1 MDRKELR
8 KKLMRKT
15 QDDIK
20 EKLAG
25 KEIHIIKAVKV
36 LADLESIVNLMKEGI
51 DDWKKRSPEKEAQKQ
66 LENYKTQYASIE
78 KEKEELAEF
87 IDKNMKEELPNFSE
101 IAGTLLGAKLL
112 AEAGSKRKLAFM
124 PSSTMQVLGA
134 EKALFNHLK
143 KKTSC
148 PKHGVIFNHPLIQ
161 KIPKNKRGKAA
172 RILAGKLS
180 LAAKIDYF
188 GKEKTD
194 LKKEDETNFAEE
206 TKNRIGKL

>member
-1 MDRKELR
+1 
-8 KKLMRKT
+8 
-15 QDDIK
+15 
-20 EKLAG
+20 
-25 KEIHIIKAVKV
+25 
-36 LADLESIVNLMKEGI
+36 MKE
-51 DDWKKRSPEKEAQKQ
+51 Q
-66 LENYKTQYASIE
+66 
-78 KEKEELAEF
+78 
-87 IDKNMKEELPNFSE
+87 LPNFSE

-161 KIPKNKRGKAA
+161 KIPKNKRGKVA